1 MDDGSMERRSNDHP
15 GDIFLGRTMRSRKD
29 VVPRRACDASLPRD
43 FDEQKYLSFCATLER
58 RNAATPRR
66 VVSFHHSGG
75 TMARFMFV
83 FRLPHDQP
91 PRSPAQLQDTLPKWQ
106 AWFKEL
112 AEQGHLKD
120 PGNPLERG
128 GKVVRGSGKGVTDGP
143 YVEKD
148 LVMGY
153 MLVEARDLD
162 EACEIASGCPRLA
175 TQMVV
180 EVRPII
186 AFNP

>member
-1 MDDGSMERRSNDHP
+1 
-15 GDIFLGRTMRSRKD
+15 
-29 VVPRRACDASLPRD
+29 
-43 FDEQKYLSFCATLER
+43 
-58 RNAATPRR
+58 
-66 VVSFHHSGG
+66 
-75 TMARFMFV
+75 MAQFMLV

-91 PRSPAQLQDTLPKWQ
+91 PRSPAQLQESLPKWQ

-128 GKVVRGSGKGVTDGP
+128 GKVVRGSSKQVTDGP

-153 MLVEARDLD
+153 MLVEARDLE

-186 AFNP
+186 PFNP